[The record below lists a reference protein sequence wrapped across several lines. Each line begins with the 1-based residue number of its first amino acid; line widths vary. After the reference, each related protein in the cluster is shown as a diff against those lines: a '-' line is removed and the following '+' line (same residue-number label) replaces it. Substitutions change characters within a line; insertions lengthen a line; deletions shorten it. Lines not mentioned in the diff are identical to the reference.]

1 MVDTMT
7 EHWHV
12 RKPPLVLLDGKRIR
26 YQSCT
31 LAVSQRSW
39 IAAPRH
45 WADTS
50 AGYVFSWVDAA
61 GVAHAVDVYHQEPY
75 PIVRRS
81 GRIVTCLSSGI
92 NPNEQYAHVW
102 ASYIVALTRA
112 EQPNG

>member
-1 MVDTMT
+1 MAQ
-7 EHWHV
+7 WHT
-12 RKPPLVLLDGKRIR
+12 RKPPLVILDGKRIR

-31 LAVSQRSW
+31 LAVSQQWSDE
-39 IAAPRH
+39 AAPRH
-45 WADTS
+45 WADPP

-81 GRIVTCLSSGI
+81 GRLVTRLSSGI
-92 NPNEQYAHVW
+92 NKNKQYAHVW
-102 ASYIVALTRA
+102 ASYIVALTQA

>member
-1 MVDTMT
+1 MVGTMT
-7 EHWHV
+7 HWHV

-45 WADTS
+45 WADTP
-50 AGYVFSWVDAA
+50 AGYVFSWVD
-61 GVAHAVDVYHQEPY
+61 VYHHEPY

-81 GRIVTCLSSGI
+81 GRIVTRLSSGI

-102 ASYIVALTRA
+102 ASYIVALTQA